1 MEKVIMSTTTTSK
14 TPLLFSLLALIAGG
28 AMGYGVGIKVE
39 KSTNAPNLLS
49 CQQQRQS
56 QTERLDQS
64 AKQYQ
69 LLVAS
74 NEKQSQQLEQTTKD
88 LTAMTEL
95 VDKQKKE
102 FSSQLAL
109 LAQKKQWLAV
119 NQKKLVVN
127 QQKLEVTKK
136 KLDTEVVKLQTTT
149 TKQQVVIDKSHQ
161 YFKRQAEMQAN
172 VKATQANVAELKLAA
187 KGFKKACD
195 EFKSGN
201 SWNWVSQKDCDN
213 YDQQLGLLKDKQA
226 VLVSQQQALSVINAE
241 IGKK

>member
-1 MEKVIMSTTTTSK
+1 MSTTTSK
-14 TPLLFSLLALIAGG
+14 NPLLFSLLALIAGG
-28 AMGYGVGIKVE
+28 VIGCGVGMKIE
-39 KSTNAPNLLS
+39 KSASAPNLLT
-49 CQQQRQS
+49 CQQQVQA
-56 QTERLDQS
+56 QTEQIKKS
-64 AKQYQ
+64 EQQYQ

-74 NEKQSQQLEQTTKD
+74 NEKQSHQLEQTIKD
-88 LTAMTEL
+88 LTVMTEL

-102 FSSQLAL
+102 FSAQLAL
-109 LAQKKQWLAV
+109 LTQKKQ
-119 NQKKLVVN
+119 KLVATK
-127 QQKLEVTKK
+127 QKLEVTKK

-149 TKQQVVIDKSHQ
+149 TKQQVVIDKSQQ

-172 VKATQANVAELKLAA
+172 VKATQANITELKQAA

-226 VLVSQQQALSVINAE
+226 LLGAQQQALAVINAE

>member
-1 MEKVIMSTTTTSK
+1 MSTTTSK
-14 TPLLFSLLALIAGG
+14 NPLLFSLLALIAGG
-28 AMGYGVGIKVE
+28 VIGCGVGMKIE
-39 KSTNAPNLLS
+39 KSASAPNLLT
-49 CQQQRQS
+49 CQQQVQA
-56 QTERLDQS
+56 QTEQIKKS
-64 AKQYQ
+64 EQQYQ

-74 NEKQSQQLEQTTKD
+74 NEKQSYQLEQTTKD
-88 LTAMTEL
+88 LTVMTEL

-102 FSSQLAL
+102 FSAQLAL
-109 LAQKKQWLAV
+109 LTQKKQ
-119 NQKKLVVN
+119 KLVATK
-127 QQKLEVTKK
+127 QKLEVTKK
-136 KLDTEVVKLQTTT
+136 KLNTEVVKLQTTT
-149 TKQQVVIDKSHQ
+149 TKQQVVIDKSQQ

-172 VKATQANVAELKLAA
+172 VKATQANITELKQAA

-226 VLVSQQQALSVINAE
+226 LLGAQQQALAVINAE

>member
-1 MEKVIMSTTTTSK
+1 MEKVIMSTTTSK
-14 TPLLFSLLALIAGG
+14 NPLLFSLLALIAGG
-28 AMGYGVGIKVE
+28 VIGCGVGMKIE
-39 KSTNAPNLLS
+39 KSASAPNLLT
-49 CQQQRQS
+49 CQQQVQA
-56 QTERLDQS
+56 QTEQIKKS
-64 AKQYQ
+64 EQQYQ

-74 NEKQSQQLEQTTKD
+74 NEKQSHQLEQTIKD
-88 LTAMTEL
+88 LTVMTEL

-102 FSSQLAL
+102 FSAQLAL
-109 LAQKKQWLAV
+109 LTQKKQ
-119 NQKKLVVN
+119 KLVATK
-127 QQKLEVTKK
+127 QKLEVTKK

-149 TKQQVVIDKSHQ
+149 TKQQVVIDKSQQ
-161 YFKRQAEMQAN
+161 YFKRQAEIQAN
-172 VKATQANVAELKLAA
+172 VKATQANITELKQAA

-226 VLVSQQQALSVINAE
+226 LLGAQQQALAVINAE

>member
-1 MEKVIMSTTTTSK
+1 MEKVIMSTTTSK
-14 TPLLFSLLALIAGG
+14 NPLLFSLLALIAGG
-28 AMGYGVGIKVE
+28 VIGCGVGMKIE
-39 KSTNAPNLLS
+39 KSASAPNLLT
-49 CQQQRQS
+49 CQQQVQA
-56 QTERLDQS
+56 QTEQIKKS
-64 AKQYQ
+64 EQQYQ

-74 NEKQSQQLEQTTKD
+74 NEKQSHQLEQTIKD
-88 LTAMTEL
+88 LTVMTEL

-102 FSSQLAL
+102 FSAQLAL
-109 LAQKKQWLAV
+109 LTQKKQ
-119 NQKKLVVN
+119 KLVATK
-127 QQKLEVTKK
+127 QKLEVTKK

-149 TKQQVVIDKSHQ
+149 TKQQVVIDKSQQ

-172 VKATQANVAELKLAA
+172 VKATQANITELKQAA

-226 VLVSQQQALSVINAE
+226 LLGAQQQALAVINAE

>member
-1 MEKVIMSTTTTSK
+1 MSTTTSK

-28 AMGYGVGIKVE
+28 VIGCGVGMKIE
-39 KSTNAPNLLS
+39 KSASAPNLLT
-49 CQQQRQS
+49 CQQDVLS
-56 QTERLDQS
+56 QTEMLKKSEQ
-64 AKQYQ
+64 QNQ
-69 LLVAS
+69 LLVIN

-102 FSSQLAL
+102 FSAQLTL
-109 LAQKKQWLAV
+109 LAEKKQKLAATT
-119 NQKKLVVN
+119 
-127 QQKLEVTKK
+127 QKLEVTKK
-136 KLDTEVVKLQTTT
+136 KLNTEVVKLKTAT
-149 TKQQVVIDKSHQ
+149 TKQQVVIDKSQQ

-172 VKATQANVAELKLAA
+172 VKATQANITELKQAA

-213 YDQQLGLLKDKQA
+213 YDQQLELLKDKQA
-226 VLVSQQQALSVINAE
+226 LLNSQQQALAVINAE

>member
-1 MEKVIMSTTTTSK
+1 MSTTTSK
-14 TPLLFSLLALIAGG
+14 NPLLFSLLALIAGG
-28 AMGYGVGIKVE
+28 VIGCGVGMKIE
-39 KSTNAPNLLS
+39 KSASAPNLLT
-49 CQQQRQS
+49 CQQQVQA
-56 QTERLDQS
+56 QTEQIKKS
-64 AKQYQ
+64 EQQYQ

-74 NEKQSQQLEQTTKD
+74 NEKQSHQLEQTIKD
-88 LTAMTEL
+88 LTVMTEL

-102 FSSQLAL
+102 FSAQLAL
-109 LAQKKQWLAV
+109 LTQKKQ
-119 NQKKLVVN
+119 KLVATK
-127 QQKLEVTKK
+127 QKLEVTKK
-136 KLDTEVVKLQTTT
+136 KLNTEVVKLQTTT
-149 TKQQVVIDKSHQ
+149 TKQQVVIDKSQQ

-172 VKATQANVAELKLAA
+172 VKATQANITELKQAA

-226 VLVSQQQALSVINAE
+226 LLGAQQQALAVINAE

>member
-1 MEKVIMSTTTTSK
+1 MEKVIMSTTTSK
-14 TPLLFSLLALIAGG
+14 NPLLFSLLALIAGG
-28 AMGYGVGIKVE
+28 VIGCGVGMKIE
-39 KSTNAPNLLS
+39 KSASAPNLLT
-49 CQQQRQS
+49 CQQQVQA
-56 QTERLDQS
+56 QTEQIKKS
-64 AKQYQ
+64 EQQYQ

-74 NEKQSQQLEQTTKD
+74 NEKQSHQLEQTTKD
-88 LTAMTEL
+88 LTVMTEL

-102 FSSQLAL
+102 FSAQLAL
-109 LAQKKQWLAV
+109 LTQKKQ
-119 NQKKLVVN
+119 KLVATK
-127 QQKLEVTKK
+127 QKLEVTKK
-136 KLDTEVVKLQTTT
+136 KLNTEVVKLQTTT
-149 TKQQVVIDKSHQ
+149 TKQQVVIDKSQQ

-172 VKATQANVAELKLAA
+172 VKATQANITELKQAA

-226 VLVSQQQALSVINAE
+226 LLGAQQQALAVINAE

>member
-1 MEKVIMSTTTTSK
+1 MSTTTSK

-28 AMGYGVGIKVE
+28 VIGCGVGMKIE
-39 KSTNAPNLLS
+39 KSTSAPNLLT
-49 CQQQRQS
+49 CQQNVQS
-56 QTERLDQS
+56 QTEKLKKSEQ
-64 AKQYQ
+64 QNQ
-69 LLVAS
+69 LLVIN

-102 FSSQLAL
+102 FSAQLTL
-109 LAQKKQWLAV
+109 LTEKKQKLAAT
-119 NQKKLVVN
+119 K
-127 QQKLEVTKK
+127 QKLEVTKK
-136 KLDTEVVKLQTTT
+136 KLNTEVVKLKTAT
-149 TKQQVVIDKSHQ
+149 TKQQVVIDKSQQ

-172 VKATQANVAELKLAA
+172 VKATQANIAELKQAA

-213 YDQQLGLLKDKQA
+213 YDQQLELLKDKQA
-226 VLVSQQQALSVINAE
+226 LLNSQQQALTVINAE